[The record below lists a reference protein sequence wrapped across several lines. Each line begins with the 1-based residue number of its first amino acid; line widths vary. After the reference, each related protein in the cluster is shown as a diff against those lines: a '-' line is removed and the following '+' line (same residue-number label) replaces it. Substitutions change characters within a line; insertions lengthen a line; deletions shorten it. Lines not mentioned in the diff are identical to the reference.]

1 MDALFLLC
9 FTVFFAFN
17 VVLGIKFFNVW
28 RTEETEHWIRSG
40 SPNIISGG
48 YLIWGLIL
56 GSECERLGN
65 TKLLELRNL
74 YRTLILIFLTLLLAL
89 LVLS

>member
-1 MDALFLLC
+1 MRFFYSALPCFLRLMSY
-9 FTVFFAFN
+9 
-17 VVLGIKFFNVW
+17 LGIKFFNVW